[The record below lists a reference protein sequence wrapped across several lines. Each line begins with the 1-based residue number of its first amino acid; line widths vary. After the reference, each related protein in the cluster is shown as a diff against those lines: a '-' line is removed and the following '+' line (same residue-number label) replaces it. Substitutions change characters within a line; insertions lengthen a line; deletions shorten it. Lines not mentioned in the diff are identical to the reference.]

1 MDEISEL
8 PTPSRERPKT
18 KYMSVRVSTQGEK
31 MASSRVL
38 LISLCHCFLH
48 VFVDQV
54 YFLFEKYIS
63 KLTSTGI

>member
-38 LISLCHCFLH
+38 QISLCHCLLH